1 MTTAKPAKYLLYN
14 NKCYP
19 VDEPIFKVSNRSF
32 RYGDGLFETIR
43 LVKGQ
48 LHLFDYHIER
58 LLNGAEFLRLELPS
72 NWNAAFFRKKVR
84 ELLEKNE
91 EYYNGKI
98 RLSLFRTDGGTYAPK
113 SSKGNLLVEYEP
125 INSDQF
131 TLNKKGLK
139 MEIFS
144 EMEKTCNPFSN
155 FKTSN
160 ALIYILASIYRKD
173 EGLDDCFIVNSS
185 DRITEGISANV
196 FIVKDGK
203 LITPPLSE
211 GCVAGVMR
219 SYLLDLLDQ
228 KQIDYHVSPIQLE
241 DLFQAQEIFLTDS
254 IKGIRWV
261 GSYKVKRYNL
271 NFAQELNQYLN
282 EELDKQVSVNK

>member
-19 VDEPIFKVSNRSF
+19 VDEPIFKVTNRSF

-43 LVKGQ
+43 LIKGN

-58 LLNGAEFLRLELPS
+58 ILNGAEFLKLEFPK
-72 NWNAAFFRKKVR
+72 NWNEAFFKKKVN
-84 ELLEKNE
+84 ELLEKNQE
-91 EYYNGKI
+91 FENGKI
-98 RLSLFRTDGGTYAPK
+98 RLSIFRADGGTYAPK
-113 SSKGNLLVEYEP
+113 SSKANLLIEYEP
-125 INSDQF
+125 LNSDSF
-131 TLNKKGLK
+131 ILNKKGLK
-139 MEIFS
+139 MEVFS
-144 EMEKTCNPFSN
+144 EMEKTSNPFSN
-155 FKTSN
+155 FKSSN
-160 ALIYILASIYRKD
+160 ALIYVLASIYRKE
-173 EGLDDCFIVNSS
+173 EGLDDCFIVNSQN
-185 DRITEGISANV
+185 RIIEGISSNL
-196 FIVKDGK
+196 FIVKDGS

-219 SYLLDLLDQ
+219 SYLLNLLEQ
-228 KQIDYHVSPIQLE
+228 KDIEYRMAPIQLE

-271 NFAQELNQYLN
+271 SLAEQLNQYLN
-282 EELDKQVSVNK
+282 EDLEKHATT

>member
-19 VDEPIFKVSNRSF
+19 VDEPIFKVNNRSF

-43 LVKGQ
+43 LIKGN

-58 LLNGAEFLRLELPS
+58 ILNGAEFLKLEFPK
-72 NWNAAFFRKKVR
+72 NWNEAFFKKKVN
-84 ELLEKNE
+84 ELLEKNQE
-91 EYYNGKI
+91 FENGKI
-98 RLSLFRTDGGTYAPK
+98 RLSIFRADGGTYAPK
-113 SSKGNLLVEYEP
+113 SSKANLLIEYEP
-125 INSDQF
+125 LNSDSF
-131 TLNKKGLK
+131 ILNKKGLK
-139 MEIFS
+139 MEVFS
-144 EMEKTCNPFSN
+144 EMEKTSNPFSN
-155 FKTSN
+155 FKSSN
-160 ALIYILASIYRKD
+160 ALIYVLASIYRKE
-173 EGLDDCFIVNSS
+173 EGLDDCFIVNSQN
-185 DRITEGISANV
+185 RIIEGISSNL
-196 FIVKDGK
+196 FIVKDGS

-219 SYLLDLLDQ
+219 SYLLNLLEQ
-228 KQIDYHVSPIQLE
+228 KDIEYRMAPIQLE

-271 NFAQELNQYLN
+271 SLAEQLNQYLN
-282 EELDKQVSVNK
+282 EELDKPVTA

>member
-19 VDEPIFKVSNRSF
+19 VDEPIFKVTNRSF

-43 LVKGQ
+43 LIKGK

-58 LLNGAEFLRLELPS
+58 ILNGAEFLKMEFPS
-72 NWNAAFFRKKVR
+72 NWNKAFFKKKVN
-84 ELLEKNE
+84 ELLEKNQE
-91 EYYNGKI
+91 FENGKI
-98 RLSLFRTDGGTYAPK
+98 RLSIFRADGGTYAPK
-113 SSKGNLLVEYEP
+113 SSKGNLLIEYEP
-125 INSDQF
+125 LNSDRF
-131 TLNKKGLK
+131 ILNKKGLK
-139 MEIFS
+139 MEVFS
-144 EMEKTCNPFSN
+144 EMEKTSNPFSN
-155 FKTSN
+155 FKSSN
-160 ALIYILASIYRKD
+160 ALIYVLASIYRKE
-173 EGLDDCFIVNSS
+173 EGLDDCFIVNSQN
-185 DRITEGISANV
+185 RIIEGISSNL
-196 FIVKDGK
+196 FIVKDGS

-219 SYLLDLLDQ
+219 SYLLNLLEQ
-228 KQIDYHVSPIQLE
+228 KEIEYRMTPIQLE

-271 NFAQELNQYLN
+271 NLSEQLNQYLN
-282 EELDKQVSVNK
+282 EELDKPVSA

>member
-19 VDEPIFKVSNRSF
+19 VDEPIFKVNNRSF

-43 LVKGQ
+43 LIKGK

-58 LLNGAEFLRLELPS
+58 ILNGAEFLKLEFPK
-72 NWNAAFFRKKVR
+72 NWNEAFFKKKVN
-84 ELLEKNE
+84 ELLEKNQE
-91 EYYNGKI
+91 FENGKI
-98 RLSLFRTDGGTYAPK
+98 RLSIFRADGGTYAPK
-113 SSKGNLLVEYEP
+113 SSKANLLIEYEP
-125 INSDQF
+125 LNSDSF
-131 TLNKKGLK
+131 ILNKKGLK
-139 MEIFS
+139 MEVFS
-144 EMEKTCNPFSN
+144 EMEKTSNPFSN
-155 FKTSN
+155 FKSSN
-160 ALIYILASIYRKD
+160 ALIYVLASIYRKE
-173 EGLDDCFIVNSS
+173 EGLDDCFIVNSQN
-185 DRITEGISANV
+185 RIIEGISSNL
-196 FIVKDGK
+196 FIVKDGS

-219 SYLLDLLDQ
+219 SYLLNLLEQ
-228 KQIDYHVSPIQLE
+228 KDIEYRMAPIQLE

-271 NFAQELNQYLN
+271 SLAEQLNQYLN
-282 EELDKQVSVNK
+282 EELDKPVTA

>member
-19 VDEPIFKVSNRSF
+19 VDEPIFKVNNRSF

-43 LVKGQ
+43 LIKGN

-58 LLNGAEFLRLELPS
+58 ILNGAEFLKLEFPK
-72 NWNAAFFRKKVR
+72 NWNEAFFKKKVN
-84 ELLEKNE
+84 ELLEKNQE
-91 EYYNGKI
+91 FENGKI
-98 RLSLFRTDGGTYAPK
+98 RLSIFRADGGTYAPK
-113 SSKGNLLVEYEP
+113 SSKANLLIEYEP
-125 INSDQF
+125 LNSDSF
-131 TLNKKGLK
+131 ILNKKGLK
-139 MEIFS
+139 MEVFS
-144 EMEKTCNPFSN
+144 EMEKTSNPFSN
-155 FKTSN
+155 FKSSN
-160 ALIYILASIYRKD
+160 ALIYVLASIYRKE
-173 EGLDDCFIVNSS
+173 EGLNDCFIVNSQN
-185 DRITEGISANV
+185 RIIEGISSNL
-196 FIVKDGK
+196 FIVKDGS

-219 SYLLDLLDQ
+219 SYLLNLLEQ
-228 KQIDYHVSPIQLE
+228 KDIEYRMAPIQLE

-271 NFAQELNQYLN
+271 SLAEQLNQYLN
-282 EELDKQVSVNK
+282 EELDKPVTA